1 MCTAVN
7 TWATP
12 DQLGKKVGLLTSL
25 GKTKMLRN
33 KQLGGE
39 RGFVVLMTKKV
50 MALGIKILGI
60 LDMVPLLMRVRYV
73 DS

>member
-1 MCTAVN
+1 
-7 TWATP
+7 
-12 DQLGKKVGLLTSL
+12 
-25 GKTKMLRN
+25 MLRN